1 MAIQSN
7 NIKSIVWNGVALT
20 SVMDTNQNET
30 GNVTL
35 LQSDDSQ
42 TVNGIFVDA
51 KHGIVRVTL
60 FDSMYRTDS
69 FAVGTVAKLE
79 IQSYTKSNGTTSNPT
94 TSQTQVYENAC
105 ITDVSDG
112 RPSQGNA
119 TFVVTFIC
127 PGLDGRKFV
136 TY

>member
-1 MAIQSN
+1 MAVQTN
-7 NIKSIVWNGVALT
+7 NIKSVKWAGVALT
-20 SVMDTNQNET
+20 SVTDTNQNET

-51 KHGIVRVTL
+51 KHGIVRITL
-60 FDSMYRTDS
+60 FDGMYRTTA
-69 FAVGTVAKLE
+69 FKVGTVGKLE
-79 IQSYTKSNGTTSNPT
+79 IISYTKANGSTANPVA
-94 TSQTQVYENAC
+94 SQTQTYENAC

-112 RPSQGNA
+112 RPSQGSA

-127 PGLDGRKFV
+127 PGLDGRNFV
-136 TY
+136 SY

>member
-7 NIKSIVWNGVALT
+7 NIKSVKWKGIALT
-20 SVMDTNQNET
+20 SVTDTSQNET

-42 TVNGIFVDA
+42 TVNGIFVDDM
-51 KHGIVRVTL
+51 HGVVRVTL
-60 FDSMYRTDS
+60 FDSMYRSAS
-69 FAVGTVAKLE
+69 FALGTVGKLE
-79 IQSYTKSNGTTSNPT
+79 IHSYTKSNGTTANPT
-94 TSQTQVYENAC
+94 ISQTQQYADAC

-119 TFVVTFIC
+119 TFVVTFIGV
-127 PGLDGRKFV
+127 GLNGRTFV